1 MTLALIPG
9 LPQIGGAELLILLV
23 IILLLFGA
31 KRIPEIGR
39 SLGSGIREFRKS
51 TSSDYNEEEDKG
63 RKEKE
68 AVELPES
75 EAARETARAEQEGA
89 RSDRKL

>member
-51 TSSDYNEEEDKG
+51 TSGDYKEEDKG

-68 AVELPES
+68 AEELPEP
-75 EAARETARAEQEGA
+75 EAAREAARAEQEGT

>member
-9 LPQIGGAELLILLV
+9 LPQVGGAELLILLV

-51 TSSDYNEEEDKG
+51 TSGDLDNEGEKRE
-63 RKEKE
+63 RKEKS
-68 AVELPES
+68 ELPLREEASLNEEAKGES
-75 EAARETARAEQEGA
+75 SRAEQK
-89 RSDRKL
+89 S